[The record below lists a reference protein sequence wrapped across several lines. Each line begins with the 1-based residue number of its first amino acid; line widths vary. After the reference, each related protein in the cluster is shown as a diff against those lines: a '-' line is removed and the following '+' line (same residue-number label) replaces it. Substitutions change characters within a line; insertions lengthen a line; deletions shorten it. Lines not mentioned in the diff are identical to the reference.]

1 MKEPNIIKISQA
13 QLDSWEWKEKA
24 YESIKHLPIGE
35 RVKYI
40 MERAKGTVEA
50 LQAKGVFKNNNPT
63 KRGLD

>member
-1 MKEPNIIKISQA
+1 MTERKIIKISQA

-24 YESIKHLPIGE
+24 YESIKHLPVGE
-35 RVKYI
+35 RVKFI
-40 MERAKGTVEA
+40 MERARATVEA